1 MKLQSTKTAESNLP
15 YPTNNNGI
23 LGVIQAFLTAS
34 FFTASLSK
42 ICLAAVF
49 SVFFLPSTTT
59 LHAQTAPGIEW
70 DNTIGGADNE
80 VLTSIQQ
87 TADGGYI
94 LGGYSLSNISADK
107 SENSLGN
114 ADYWVVKLDALG
126 NIEWDNTIGG
136 ASDEV
141 LNSIQQTADGG
152 YILGGYSNS
161 NISADKSENS
171 LGNSDYWVVKLDA
184 LGNIEWDNT
193 IGGAFLD
200 FFRQIQQTADGGYI
214 LGGESNSDSSADKSE
229 NRLGSYDYWV
239 IKLDALGTIEWDN
252 TIGGL
257 QEDRIQSLQH

>member
-136 ASDEV
+136 ASDEG

-152 YILGGYSNS
+152 YILGGYSVS
-161 NISADKSENS
+161 NISADKSEN
-171 LGNSDYWVVKLDA
+171 G
-184 LGNIEWDNT
+184 
-193 IGGAFLD
+193 IG
-200 FFRQIQQTADGGYI
+200 
-214 LGGESNSDSSADKSE
+214 
-229 NRLGSYDYWV
+229 YDYWV

-252 TIGGL
+252 TIGGGFTDYFS
-257 QEDRIQSLQH
+257 QIQQTADGGYILGRTSSSNISADKS

>member
-94 LGGYSLSNISADK
+94 LGGYSVSNISADK
-107 SENSLGN
+107 SENG
-114 ADYWVVKLDALG
+114 
-126 NIEWDNTIGG
+126 IG
-136 ASDEV
+136 
-141 LNSIQQTADGG
+141 
-152 YILGGYSNS
+152 
-161 NISADKSENS
+161 
-171 LGNSDYWVVKLDA
+171 
-184 LGNIEWDNT
+184 
-193 IGGAFLD
+193 
-200 FFRQIQQTADGGYI
+200 
-214 LGGESNSDSSADKSE
+214 
-229 NRLGSYDYWV
+229 YDYWV

-252 TIGGL
+252 TIGGGFTDYFS
-257 QEDRIQSLQH
+257 QIQQTADGGYILGGTSSSNISADKS